1 MVKKINKF
9 LEMYH
14 LIRLNQEET
23 ETTNRPITSNKI
35 ESVIFTLH
43 YIYKSSGPDG
53 FRSNSYHLKEE
64 KHFVLLTLLQKFA
77 GEQSL
82 PN

>member
-1 MVKKINKF
+1 
-9 LEMYH
+9 MYH

-23 ETTNRPITSNKI
+23 ETKNRPITSNKI
-35 ESVIFTLH
+35 ESVITLH

-53 FRSNSYHLKEE
+53 FRSKSYHLKEE
-64 KHFVLLTLLQKFA
+64 KHFVLLTLFQKFA